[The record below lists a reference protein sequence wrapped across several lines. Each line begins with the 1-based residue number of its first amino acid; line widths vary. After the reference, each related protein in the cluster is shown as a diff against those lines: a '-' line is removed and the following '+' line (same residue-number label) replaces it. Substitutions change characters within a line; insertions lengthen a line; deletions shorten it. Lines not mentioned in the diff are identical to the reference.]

1 MYGTQCTYTLAFQRF
16 FVHMKIISLIFI
28 CFSYVS
34 LIRNSVTGPLTS
46 PTVYHNRAFQL
57 RKLRARANQTARAI
71 ISRLFYTHDYLDKTI
86 THQAG
91 HVKRFYTYVSMQIL
105 T

>member
-1 MYGTQCTYTLAFQRF
+1 MYGTQCTHTLAFQRIC
-16 FVHMKIISLIFI
+16 VRMKIISII
-28 CFSYVS
+28 SIRFSYIS